1 MKRFLAAAVVGVLCV
16 YPLIADEAPGVSDDS
31 ILFGQS
37 AAFSGPTRALGRGM
51 NNGILAAFNEVNLG
65 GGVNGRK
72 VELVTRD
79 DAYEPTAAVE
89 NTRKLI
95 EEDMVF
101 ALIGAVGTPTSRA
114 ALPVAVEYRVPYI
127 APFTG
132 ATFLREA
139 RLSVV
144 NLRASY
150 SQETE
155 EIIRYLVDEQELKD
169 IAIVYQD
176 DSYGRVGYDGVL
188 SAMTRRGMVLG
199 AAGVYP
205 RNTTAVKTALLD
217 VLRASPQ
224 AIVVIGSYEPTA
236 ELILWTRRL
245 DMDVQFFTISFVGSN
260 ALATQLGSQGG
271 GVFVS
276 QVVPLPQTE
285 DLEIAKQY
293 RAALR
298 AYDAELEP
306 GFVSFEGY
314 LAGRMTLAI
323 LDRTGREL
331 TREAFLET
339 MRGMSGYDMGGF
351 ELEFGPTDNQGS
363 DAVFLT
369 VIGEDGRFRSLS
381 R

>member
-1 MKRFLAAAVVGVLCV
+1 MKRMLGMSMLGLLWAFPSHADDTRGVT
-16 YPLIADEAPGVSDDS
+16 DET

-37 AAFSGPTRALGRGM
+37 AAFSGPTQALGRGM
-51 NNGILAAFNEVNLG
+51 NNGILAAFNEANQA
-65 GGVNGRK
+65 GGVHGRQIR
-72 VELVTRD
+72 LITRD

-95 EEDMVF
+95 EEDGVF
-101 ALIGAVGTPTSRA
+101 ALVGAVGTPTSRA

-132 ATFLREA
+132 ATFLRED
-139 RLSVV
+139 RTSVV

-150 SQETE
+150 FQETE
-155 EIIRYLVDEQELKD
+155 EIVRYLVDDRGITD

-176 DSYGRVGYDGVL
+176 DSYGQVGYRGVIAAL
-188 SAMTRRGMVLG
+188 NRRAMILK

-217 VLRASPQ
+217 VRRANPQ

-236 ELILWTRRL
+236 ELILWSRRL
-245 DMDVQFFTISFVGSN
+245 EMDTLFFTISFGGSN
-260 ALATQLGSQGG
+260 ALATQLGENGD

-276 QVVPLPQTE
+276 QVVPLPQTKE
-285 DLEIAKQY
+285 LEVARQY
-293 RAALR
+293 RDALA
-298 AYDAELEP
+298 AYDSTLAP

-314 LAGRMTLAI
+314 LAGRMTLVI
-323 LDRTGREL
+323 LERVGREL
-331 TREAFLET
+331 TRQKFMET
-339 MRGMSGYDMGGF
+339 MRTIAAYDMGGF
-351 ELEFGPTDNQGS
+351 ELRFDQSDNQGS

-369 VIGEDGRFRSLS
+369 VIGEDGRFHSLTE
-381 R
+381 